1 MATQQLLPDK
11 YPTPPHM
18 PDENGRI
25 HGIVLFAALALFV
38 TIGGQVGSQ
47 IVRTFMGYGEGT
59 NQIMV
64 TALLLNIALI
74 LLTWRRT
81 NALSDEIQVY
91 RQAEVRAQHLAMTD
105 PLTNLYNRRAFKEKT
120 VEMIARASRRGKSIA
135 FLMIDL
141 DGFKQVNDT
150 YGHDSGDYVLR
161 EAADRMREV
170 VPPSSIIARLGGDEF
185 VICLMFEPDFPD
197 TVDQTADH
205 LIEAFA
211 RPVAI
216 ADASQ
221 MVTASIGI
229 SRPERDCDAIDILMR
244 RADIAL
250 YAAKTNG
257 RNGYRW
263 FENGMDIK
271 IGSRSARQGIIRGAI
286 LKHRTD
292 PKPALDEKPLA
303 APLST

>member
-1 MATQQLLPDK
+1 MESQKILPDRYLTSRK
-11 YPTPPHM
+11 LRDGNSPI
-18 PDENGRI
+18 RRFVLLAAL
-25 HGIVLFAALALFV
+25 VLFV
-38 TIGGQVGSQ
+38 IIGGQLGSQ
-47 IVRTFMGYGEGT
+47 IVRTFMGFGEGT

-81 NALSDEIQVY
+81 NALSDEIHVY
-91 RQAEVRAQHLAMTD
+91 RQAEVRARHLAMTD

-120 VEMIARASRRGKSIA
+120 SEMIARAARQGKSIA

-141 DGFKQVNDT
+141 DGFKKVNDT
-150 YGHDSGDYVLR
+150 YGHDCGDIVLR

-170 VPPSSIIARLGGDEF
+170 MPPSSVIARLGGDEF
-185 VICLMFEPDFPD
+185 VICLMFEPKFPNMID
-197 TVDQTADH
+197 KIAEH

-216 ADASQ
+216 ADALQ
-221 MVTASIGI
+221 IVTASIGI
-229 SRPERDCDAIDILMR
+229 SRPERECDAIDILMR

-257 RNGYRW
+257 RNGYSW
-263 FENGMDIK
+263 FD
-271 IGSRSARQGIIRGAI
+271 ACA
-286 LKHRTD
+286 
-292 PKPALDEKPLA
+292 
-303 APLST
+303 

>member
-1 MATQQLLPDK
+1 MESQKILPDR
-11 YPTPPHM
+11 YLPTRKPRDGNSPI
-18 PDENGRI
+18 RRF
-25 HGIVLFAALALFV
+25 VLISALALFV
-38 TIGGQVGSQ
+38 IIGGQLGSQ
-47 IVRTFMGYGEGT
+47 IVRTFMGFGEGT

-64 TALLLNIALI
+64 TALLLNVALI

-81 NALSDEIQVY
+81 SALSDEIHVY
-91 RQAEVRAQHLAMTD
+91 RQAKVRARHLAMTD

-120 VEMIARASRRGKSIA
+120 NEMIARTARQSKSIA

-141 DGFKQVNDT
+141 DGFKKVNDT
-150 YGHDSGDYVLR
+150 YGHDSGDLVLR

-170 VPPSSIIARLGGDEF
+170 APPSSVIARLGGDEF
-185 VICLMFEPDFPD
+185 VICLMFEPKCPD
-197 TVDQTADH
+197 TVDKIAEQ

-211 RPVAI
+211 RPFAI
-216 ADASQ
+216 ADALK

-257 RNGYRW
+257 RNGYSW
-263 FENGMDIK
+263 FE
-271 IGSRSARQGIIRGAI
+271 ACA
-286 LKHRTD
+286 
-292 PKPALDEKPLA
+292 
-303 APLST
+303 

>member
-1 MATQQLLPDK
+1 METQKILADRYSQLRKPRDG
-11 YPTPPHM
+11 
-18 PDENGRI
+18 NGSIRSF
-25 HGIVLFAALALFV
+25 VLFAALVLFV
-38 TIGGQVGSQ
+38 IIGGQLGSQ

-64 TALLLNIALI
+64 TALLLNVALI

-81 NALSDEIQVY
+81 HALSDEIHVY

-105 PLTNLYNRRAFKEKT
+105 PLTNLYNRRAFKEKAS
-120 VEMIARASRRGKSIA
+120 EMIARASRLGKSIA

-150 YGHDSGDYVLR
+150 YGHDSGDLVLR

-170 VPPSSIIARLGGDEF
+170 VPPSSVIARLGGDEF
-185 VICLMFEPDFPD
+185 VICLMFEPELPD
-197 TVDQTADH
+197 TVDTIAEH

-216 ADASQ
+216 TNASQ

-229 SRPERDCDAIDILMR
+229 SRPEQDCDAMDVLMR

-257 RNGYRW
+257 RNGYSW
-263 FENGMDIK
+263 F
-271 IGSRSARQGIIRGAI
+271 
-286 LKHRTD
+286 
-292 PKPALDEKPLA
+292 A
-303 APLST
+303 AC